1 MMNREIIEEVM
12 LELWEDEGVQEN
24 KEEVYR
30 LLEQARST
38 SEDLNILQ
46 EAILFCLDYML
57 KKGLER
63 GYAEAKSV
71 A

>member
-1 MMNREIIEEVM
+1 MNQEIIEEVM
-12 LELWEDEGVQEN
+12 LELWEDEGVQEK

-57 KKGLER
+57 QKGVVR
-63 GYAEAKSV
+63 GFAEAKSV